1 MKKRIMLTVLSLM
14 LVFLPIIFFGC
25 DKKDSIE
32 KISNS
37 LNSYAITASLDD
49 KNKTV
54 SATEVVEIKNNK
66 DFCFDCVFFHL
77 HPNAFKEGNTQNFAV
92 SELQEQKAFDGE
104 KSYGGIEILSVKE
117 NSKEQSFSVEGVDEH
132 ILKVNTQNLAKKGD
146 KTSIEISFLL
156 TLPKVNHRFGYGEH
170 SINLGNWFPILCVFD
185 EKEWNTEGYLPVGD
199 PFYSEVA
206 NYKISFSYDEEFVMC
221 STGNV
226 ISENE
231 QNGIK
236 TSELEAKAVRD
247 FAVVF
252 SKEYKTVEEQTNSAL
267 VKYYYYDDENPELH
281 LKTAVDAINT
291 FSELFYQYPY
301 KTLIVCKTNFLHGG
315 MEYPML
321 VYVSDQI
328 TNDSEYNNVIVH
340 EIAHQW
346 WYSLV
351 GNNQLKFGFIDEGLA
366 EFSTALF
373 YEKNEG
379 YFLTKD
385 EVIGNALSSYLLYCD
400 VFKEVYGNLNTQM
413 NRDIKTFNSE
423 TEYVYLT
430 YVKGLLMFDG
440 LCDVM
445 GEKKMIKCLKGLCE
459 DYAFKEITPEE
470 MIDCFEKHSHRHLR
484 SYITSWL
491 DGTVVLE
498 ELNGESVV

>member
-1 MKKRIMLTVLSLM
+1 MGDYMKKNIFLAFFSL
-14 LVFLPIIFFGC
+14 LIVFLPLTFFGC
-25 DKKDSIE
+25 SNEENIG
-32 KISNS
+32 KISKN
-37 LNSYAITASLDD
+37 LNSYEITATLDE

-54 SATEVVEIKNNK
+54 SATEIVEMKNK
-66 DFCFDCVFFHL
+66 DNYCFDCVFFHL

-92 SELQEQKAFDGE
+92 SSVQEERAFDGE
-104 KSYGGIEILSVKE
+104 KSYGKIDVLTVKE
-117 NSKEQSFSVEGVDEH
+117 NGKEQEFSVEGEDEH
-132 ILKVNTQNLAKKGD
+132 LLKVKTQNLAKKGD
-146 KTSIEISFLL
+146 KTRIEISFSL

-170 SINLGNWFPILCVFD
+170 TINLGNWFPILCVFD
-185 EKEWNTEGYLPVGD
+185 GGEWNLDGYLPTGD
-199 PFYSEVA
+199 PFFSKVA
-206 NYKISFSYDEEFVMC
+206 NYKVNFSYDENFLMC
-221 STGNV
+221 STGNMV
-226 ISENE
+226 EE
-231 QNGIK
+231 KTQNGVK
-236 TSELEAKAVRD
+236 TTTYEAKAVRD

-252 SKEYKTVEEQTNSAL
+252 SKEYDVIEEETQTAK
-267 VKYYYYDDENPELH
+267 VKYYYYDDETPEIH

-291 FSELFYQYPY
+291 FSELFGAYPY
-301 KTLIVCKTNFLHGG
+301 ESLTVCKTNFLHGG
-315 MEYPML
+315 MEYPTL

-328 TNDSEYNNVIVH
+328 TNESEYQNVIVH

-351 GNNQLKFGFIDEGLA
+351 GNNQLKYGFIDEGLA

-440 LCDVM
+440 VCDAI
-445 GEKKMIKCLKGLCE
+445 GEKKMLKCLKGLCE

-470 MIDCFEKHSHRHLR
+470 MISCFEKHSHRHLR
-484 SYITSWL
+484 SFITSWL

-498 ELNGESVV
+498 ELNG